1 MERLRKRKEEPQIY
15 PMGAVKTENG
25 MHFSIASVKES
36 CSLVFFEQGK
46 TEPVQTIPLL
56 PEDKIGDVWN
66 ITLEG
71 DFRGL
76 AYAYLFDGVLCE
88 DPYGR
93 HFSGRENWGEKYEE
107 NRVLHAL
114 FSEKEYDWEGDV
126 HPQLSYENSV
136 IYRLHPRGFTRH
148 SSSKVKSRGTFAGIT
163 EKIPYLQ
170 ELGITT
176 VELLPC
182 IEFNEV
188 IPEDKTIW
196 KLDKKFEKFLRK
208 KPEKSSEKQD
218 QKRLEKKAEE
228 EKINVNYWGFIPGLS
243 FAPKASYCSKKE
255 KYPGWEFK
263 DMVKAF
269 HRAGMEVIMDI
280 FFSGQEPQM
289 QVVDV
294 LRYWV
299 QEYHVDGFHL
309 VGFAPVSL
317 LGSDPYLSRVKL
329 FYPSWDGVS
338 RGKYRHLAIYND
350 YFQNEMRRFLKGDE
364 NLLNS
369 LIFHNRRNPADCGVI
384 NYMANS
390 NGFTMMDNVSYD
402 TKHNE
407 ANGENNQDGTDAN
420 ASWNCGVEG
429 PCRKKKVMEMRRKQ
443 IRNSFLLTF
452 LSQGTPLLLAGD
464 EFGNTQNGNN
474 NAWCQ
479 DNEISWLNW
488 NQVKTNADIL
498 GFAKEV
504 IRFRKKHPMF
514 HLKQEPKVLDYL
526 SCGMP
531 DISYHGTKAWFP
543 EFESFRRQLG
553 ILYCGTYAAQDG
565 GEEDDCFFAA
575 YNMHWEPHEFSL
587 PNLPKGMKWH
597 IVFNTDAKEVQGFY
611 PEGEEKL
618 LEKQKFFMVQ
628 PRSIVVFIGKKL
640 CSKTEENIG
649 KKLCGEAGEE

>member
-114 FSEKEYDWEGDV
+114 FSEKEYDWEGDM

-269 HRAGMEVIMDI
+269 HRAGMDQSAVCPCA
-280 FFSGQEPQM
+280 GQP
-289 QVVDV
+289 
-294 LRYWV
+294 
-299 QEYHVDGFHL
+299 
-309 VGFAPVSL
+309 
-317 LGSDPYLSRVKL
+317 
-329 FYPSWDGVS
+329 
-338 RGKYRHLAIYND
+338 
-350 YFQNEMRRFLKGDE
+350 
-364 NLLNS
+364 
-369 LIFHNRRNPADCGVI
+369 
-384 NYMANS
+384 
-390 NGFTMMDNVSYD
+390 
-402 TKHNE
+402 
-407 ANGENNQDGTDAN
+407 
-420 ASWNCGVEG
+420 
-429 PCRKKKVMEMRRKQ
+429 
-443 IRNSFLLTF
+443 
-452 LSQGTPLLLAGD
+452 
-464 EFGNTQNGNN
+464 
-474 NAWCQ
+474 
-479 DNEISWLNW
+479 
-488 NQVKTNADIL
+488 
-498 GFAKEV
+498 
-504 IRFRKKHPMF
+504 
-514 HLKQEPKVLDYL
+514 
-526 SCGMP
+526 
-531 DISYHGTKAWFP
+531 
-543 EFESFRRQLG
+543 
-553 ILYCGTYAAQDG
+553 
-565 GEEDDCFFAA
+565 
-575 YNMHWEPHEFSL
+575 
-587 PNLPKGMKWH
+587 
-597 IVFNTDAKEVQGFY
+597 Y
-611 PEGEEKL
+611 PEL
-618 LEKQKFFMVQ
+618 
-628 PRSIVVFIGKKL
+628 
-640 CSKTEENIG
+640 
-649 KKLCGEAGEE
+649 